1 MLEDYCAVDV
11 QAAAQAPYRDYLPRG
26 HYRLMPEVQPLFD
39 NGSEAMFLLNLRSV
53 RCDARHPV
61 LRMCQDVEKACWNAQ
76 MDFYQYLSQRDW
88 LIYAT
93 TGGRVSGFVVTTLD
107 RVGDVGFMSF
117 EECMNH
123 PDFRGSG
130 AGSRLAWAAF
140 FAAGRM
146 FGEMEG
152 VSKFAI
158 ATLTVNPLVM
168 DGFRRLDWMF
178 SNTIYRP
185 DAAVLELG
193 RKYTRR
199 HHLQPLDESNP
210 WFIREAFPGSVKKG
224 NIFPQLRIHKLLP
237 AGFDFQ
243 HRGDAMLYV
252 ATINRRFAAALAGLR
267 LAKTFGL
274 SVWRP
279 SFVDAAPQ
287 DLQPAL
293 AGA

>member
-1 MLEDYCAVDV
+1 M
-11 QAAAQAPYRDYLPRG
+11 
-26 HYRLMPEVQPLFD
+26 
-39 NGSEAMFLLNLRSV
+39 
-53 RCDARHPV
+53 
-61 LRMCQDVEKACWNAQ
+61 
-76 MDFYQYLSQRDW
+76 
-88 LIYAT
+88 
-93 TGGRVSGFVVTTLD
+93 
-107 RVGDVGFMSF
+107 
-117 EECMNH
+117 
-123 PDFRGSG
+123 
-130 AGSRLAWAAF
+130 
-140 FAAGRM
+140 
-146 FGEMEG
+146 
-152 VSKFAI
+152 
-158 ATLTVNPLVM
+158 
-168 DGFRRLDWMF
+168 
-178 SNTIYRP
+178 
-185 DAAVLELG
+185 
-193 RKYTRR
+193 
-199 HHLQPLDESNP
+199 QPLDESNP